1 MRRTNEIFNH
11 EYLKRQRIAL
21 GMTQQAVA
29 DAVGIHIRQ
38 YQRLESGEK
47 SMSSVS
53 LRIGLAICDVL
64 KLNPHCFV
72 PPIPGMR
79 DAE

>member
-1 MRRTNEIFNH
+1 MQYTKEMPNH
-11 EYLKRQRIAL
+11 LKRQRELL
-21 GMTQQAVA
+21 GMTQLMVA
-29 DAVGIHIRQ
+29 NAAGLHIRQ

-64 KLNPHCFV
+64 KLDPHCFV
-72 PPIPGMR
+72 PKR
-79 DAE
+79 KSEK